1 MKMGTRL
8 NLIFC
13 ICVSIVAF
21 LDFGM
26 ASKIGICYG
35 RNADNLP
42 SPNRVSEL
50 VQHLNIKFVRIYDA
64 NIDVLKAFANT
75 GIELM
80 IGVPNADLLAF
91 AQFQSNVD
99 TWLSNN
105 ILPYYPATKITSISV
120 GLEVTEAPDNATGLV
135 LPAMR
140 NIHTAL
146 KKSGLD
152 KKIKISSSHSLAI
165 LSRSFPPS
173 SASFSKKHS
182 AFLKPML
189 EFLVENES
197 PFMIDLYPYYA
208 YRDSTEKV
216 PLEYALFE
224 SSSQVV
230 DPATGLLYSNMFDAQ
245 LDAIY
250 FALTAMN
257 FKTVKV
263 MVTESGWPSKG
274 SPKETAATPDNALAY
289 NTNLIRHVIGDPG
302 TPAKPG
308 EEIDVYL
315 FSLFNENRKPG
326 IESERNWGMFYA
338 NGTNV
343 YALDFTGEN
352 TTPVSPTNSTT
363 GTSPS
368 PSSSPISGNSTV
380 IIGGG
385 GGGGGS
391 KKWCIASSQASV
403 TELQTAL
410 DWACGPGN
418 VDCSAVQPDQPCFE
432 PDTVL
437 SHASYAFNT
446 YYQQSGASRIDCS
459 FNGASV
465 EVDKDPSY
473 GNCLYMIAPATDGFN
488 RTMTGNITGNITAI
502 DSPLA
507 SPSSTNEAFRQMV
520 ISVAVSVWLPCFI
533 VCLSIW

>member
-1 MKMGTRL
+1 MSLLKT
-8 NLIFC
+8 
-13 ICVSIVAF
+13 VAE
-21 LDFGM
+21 LGV
-26 ASKIGICYG
+26 ASNIGICYG

-42 SPNRVSEL
+42 SPNKVSEL
-50 VQHLNIKFVRIYDA
+50 IQHLNIKFVRIYDA

-75 GIELM
+75 NIELM

-99 TWLSNN
+99 TWLRNN
-105 ILPYYPATKITSISV
+105 ILPYYPTTKITSISV

-135 LPAMR
+135 LPAMQ

-146 KKSGLD
+146 KKAGLDKKIKISGVPNADLLAFAQFQSNVDTWLRNNILPYYPTTKITSISVGLEVTEAPDNATGLVLPAMQNIHTALKKAGLD

-173 SASFSKKHS
+173 SATFSKKHS

-208 YRDSTEKV
+208 YRDSAEKV
-216 PLEYALFE
+216 QLEYALFE

-245 LDAIY
+245 LDAVY

-326 IESERNWGMFYA
+326 MESERNWGMFYA
-338 NGTNV
+338 NGTSV
-343 YALDFTGEN
+343 YALDFTGESAVPG
-352 TTPVSPTNSTT
+352 PVSPTNSTT
-363 GTSPS
+363 GVSPN
-368 PSSSPISGNSTV
+368 PD
-380 IIGGG
+380 
-385 GGGGGS
+385 S
-391 KKWCIASSQASV
+391 KM
-403 TELQTAL
+403 
-410 DWACGPGN
+410 N
-418 VDCSAVQPDQPCFE
+418 V
-432 PDTVL
+432 
-437 SHASYAFNT
+437 
-446 YYQQSGASRIDCS
+446 
-459 FNGASV
+459 
-465 EVDKDPSY
+465 
-473 GNCLYMIAPATDGFN
+473 M
-488 RTMTGNITGNITAI
+488 
-502 DSPLA
+502 
-507 SPSSTNEAFRQMV
+507 
-520 ISVAVSVWLPCFI
+520 LPC
-533 VCLSIW
+533 

>member
-1 MKMGTRL
+1 MGERL
-8 NLIFC
+8 KLILW
-13 ICVSIVAF
+13 ICLSILAF
-21 LDFGM
+21 LDSGA

-42 SPNRVSEL
+42 SPNKVSDL
-50 VQHLNIKFVRIYDA
+50 IQHLNIKFVRIYDA

-99 TWLSNN
+99 TWLHNN
-105 ILPYYPATKITSISV
+105 ILPYYPTTKITSISV
-120 GLEVTEAPDNATGLV
+120 GLEVTEAPDNATGLL

-173 SASFSKKHS
+173 SATFSKKHS
-182 AFLKPML
+182 PFLKPML

-208 YRDSTEKV
+208 YRDSAEKV
-216 PLEYALFE
+216 QLEYALFE

-263 MVTESGWPSKG
+263 MVTESGWPSRG

-289 NTNLIRHVIGDPG
+289 NTNLIRQVVGDPG

-308 EEIDVYL
+308 EEVDVYL

-338 NGTNV
+338 NGTSV
-343 YALDFTGEN
+343 YALDFTGES
-352 TTPVSPTNSTT
+352 TVPVSPSNSSA
-363 GTSPS
+363 TSPG
-368 PSSSPISGNSTV
+368 PSSSPGNSTV

-385 GGGGGS
+385 GGGGTR
-391 KKWCIASSQASV
+391 KWCVASTQASV

-410 DWACGPGN
+410 DWTCGPGS
-418 VDCSAVQPDQPCFE
+418 VDCSAVQPNQPCFE

-446 YYQQSGASRIDCS
+446 YYQQSGANSSDCS
-459 FNGASV
+459 FGGVSV

-473 GNCLYMIAPATDGFN
+473 GNCLYMIAPSTDGMN
-488 RTMTGNITGNITAI
+488 RTMAGNITGNITAI
-502 DSPLA
+502 DSPMA
-507 SPSSTNEAFRQMV
+507 SPSSSSEGYRQMV
-520 ISVAVSVWLPCFI
+520 VSVTVSVLFPCF
-533 VCLSIW
+533 VVSLSHW

>member
-1 MKMGTRL
+1 MGERL
-8 NLIFC
+8 KLILC
-13 ICVSIVAF
+13 ICVSVLAF
-21 LDFGM
+21 LDIGT

-42 SPNRVSEL
+42 SPSKVSEL
-50 VQHLNIKFVRIYDA
+50 IQHLNIKFVRIYDA

-99 TWLSNN
+99 TWLRNS
-105 ILPYYPATKITSISV
+105 ILPYYPTTKITSISV
-120 GLEVTEAPDNATGLV
+120 GLEVTEAPDNATGLL

-173 SASFSKKHS
+173 SATFSKKHS

-208 YRDSTEKV
+208 YRDNAEKV
-216 PLEYALFE
+216 QLEYALFE

-274 SPKETAATPDNALAY
+274 SVKETAATPDNALAY

-326 IESERNWGMFYA
+326 IESERNWGMYYA
-338 NGTNV
+338 NGTSV
-343 YALDFTGEN
+343 YALDFTGES
-352 TTPVSPTNSTT
+352 TVPVSPSNSST
-363 GTSPS
+363 GTTSPG
-368 PSSSPISGNSTV
+368 PSSSPGNNGNSTV
-380 IIGGG
+380 IGGG
-385 GGGGGS
+385 GGGIR
-391 KKWCIASSQASV
+391 KWCVASSQASV

-446 YYQQSGASRIDCS
+446 YYQKSGANSSDCS
-459 FNGASV
+459 FGGVSV

-473 GNCLYMIAPATDGFN
+473 GNCLYMIAPSTDGMN
-488 RTMTGNITGNITAI
+488 RTMAGNITGNITAI
-502 DSPLA
+502 DSPMA
-507 SPSSTNEAFRQMV
+507 SPSSSSDGYRQMV
-520 ISVAVSVWLPCFI
+520 VSVAVSVLLPSF
-533 VCLSIW
+533 VVSLSLW

>member
-1 MKMGTRL
+1 MGERL
-8 NLIFC
+8 KLIIW
-13 ICVSIVAF
+13 ICVSLLAF
-21 LDFGM
+21 LDFGE

-42 SPNRVSEL
+42 SPNKVSEL
-50 VQHLNIKFVRIYDA
+50 IQHLNIKFVRIYDA

-99 TWLSNN
+99 TWLRNS
-105 ILPYYPATKITSISV
+105 ILPYYPTTKITSISV
-120 GLEVTEAPDNATGLV
+120 GLEVTEAPDNATGLL

-173 SASFSKKHS
+173 SASFSKKHL

-208 YRDSTEKV
+208 YRDSAEKV
-216 PLEYALFE
+216 QLEYALFE

-338 NGTNV
+338 NGTSV
-343 YALDFTGEN
+343 YALDFTGESAA
-352 TTPVSPTNSTT
+352 PVSPSNSST
-363 GTSPS
+363 GTTSPG
-368 PSSSPISGNSTV
+368 PSSSPGNNGNSTV

-385 GGGGGS
+385 GGGGAR
-391 KKWCIASSQASV
+391 KWCIASSQ
-403 TELQTAL
+403 LQRRNCRVHWTGL
-410 DWACGPGN
+410 
-418 VDCSAVQPDQPCFE
+418 AVPEC
-432 PDTVL
+432 
-437 SHASYAFNT
+437 
-446 YYQQSGASRIDCS
+446 
-459 FNGASV
+459 
-465 EVDKDPSY
+465 
-473 GNCLYMIAPATDGFN
+473 
-488 RTMTGNITGNITAI
+488 
-502 DSPLA
+502 
-507 SPSSTNEAFRQMV
+507 
-520 ISVAVSVWLPCFI
+520 
-533 VCLSIW
+533 

>member
-1 MKMGTRL
+1 M
-8 NLIFC
+8 
-13 ICVSIVAF
+13 
-21 LDFGM
+21 DFGT
-26 ASKIGICYG
+26 ASNIGICYG

-42 SPNRVSEL
+42 SPNKVSEL
-50 VQHLNIKFVRIYDA
+50 IQHLNIKFVRIYDA

-99 TWLSNN
+99 TWLRNN
-105 ILPYYPATKITSISV
+105 ILPYYPTTKITSISV

-208 YRDSTEKV
+208 YRDSGEKV

-250 FALTAMN
+250 FALTAMS
-257 FKTVKV
+257 FKTIKV

-289 NTNLIRHVIGDPG
+289 NTNLIRHVIGDP
-302 TPAKPG
+302 
-308 EEIDVYL
+308 D
-315 FSLFNENRKPG
+315 
-326 IESERNWGMFYA
+326 
-338 NGTNV
+338 V
-343 YALDFTGEN
+343 YALDFTGES
-352 TTPVSPTNSTT
+352 TAPVSPSNATS

-368 PSSSPISGNSTV
+368 PSSSPGNNGNSTV

-385 GGGGGS
+385 GGGAR
-391 KKWCIASSQASV
+391 KWCIASSQASV
-403 TELQTAL
+403 TELQSAL

-446 YYQQSGASRIDCS
+446 YYQQSGGSSLDCS
-459 FNGASV
+459 FGGVSV
-465 EVDKDPSY
+465 EVDRDPSY
-473 GNCLYMIAPATDGFN
+473 GNCLYMIAPANDGMN
-488 RTMTGNITGNITAI
+488 RTMAGNITGNITAI

-507 SPSSTNEAFRQMV
+507 SPSSSNEAFRQMV
-520 ISVAVSVWLPCFI
+520 RVLSFSFVLMHNNNRNHKYSTEECFCSKEAELITETEIRLDKVIAEPLHHQVALASGHRFI
-533 VCLSIW
+533 VDAKD

>member
-1 MKMGTRL
+1 MGQRL
-8 NLIFC
+8 NLVFWIF
-13 ICVSIVAF
+13 VSILAF
-21 LDFGM
+21 LNFGM

-50 VQHLNIKFVRIYDA
+50 IQHLNIKFVRIYDA

-105 ILPYYPATKITSISV
+105 ILPYYPSTKITSISV

-250 FALTAMN
+250 FALTAMS

-274 SPKETAATPDNALAY
+274 SPKETAATPENALAY

-352 TTPVSPTNSTT
+352 TTPVSPTNSTI

-368 PSSSPISGNSTV
+368 PSSSPIINGNSTV
-380 IIGGG
+380 TIGGG
-385 GGGGGS
+385 GGGGGT

-446 YYQQSGASRIDCS
+446 YYQQSGASSIDCS

-488 RTMTGNITGNITAI
+488 RTMAGNITGNITAI

-520 ISVAVSVWLPCFI
+520 VAVSVLLPCFV
-533 VCLSIW
+533 VCSSIW

>member
-1 MKMGTRL
+1 MSERL
-8 NLIFC
+8 KLILW
-13 ICVSIVAF
+13 ICLSILAF
-21 LDFGM
+21 LDFGGA

-42 SPNRVSEL
+42 TPNKVSEL
-50 VQHLNIKFVRIYDA
+50 IQHLNIKFVRIYDA

-99 TWLSNN
+99 TWLHNN
-105 ILPYYPATKITSISV
+105 ILPYYPTTKITSISV
-120 GLEVTEAPDNATGLV
+120 GLEVTEAPDNATGLL

-152 KKIKISSSHSLAI
+152 KKIKISSSHSLAV

-173 SASFSKKHS
+173 SATFSKKHLP
-182 AFLKPML
+182 FLKPML

-208 YRDSTEKV
+208 YRDSSEK
-216 PLEYALFE
+216 
-224 SSSQVV
+224 
-230 DPATGLLYSNMFDAQ
+230 

-263 MVTESGWPSKG
+263 MVTESGWPSRG

-289 NTNLIRHVIGDPG
+289 NTNLIRHVVGDPG

-338 NGTNV
+338 NGTSV
-343 YALDFTGEN
+343 YALDFTGESSV
-352 TTPVSPTNSTT
+352 PVSPSNSSTT
-363 GTSPS
+363 SPG
-368 PSSSPISGNSTV
+368 PSSSPGNSTV

-385 GGGGGS
+385 GGGAR
-391 KKWCIASSQASV
+391 KWCVASSQASV

-410 DWACGPGN
+410 DWACGPGS

-446 YYQQSGASRIDCS
+446 YYQQSGANSSDCS
-459 FNGASV
+459 FGGVSV

-473 GNCLYMIAPATDGFN
+473 GNCLYMIAPSTDGMN
-488 RTMTGNITGNITAI
+488 RTMAGNITGNITAI
-502 DSPLA
+502 DSPMA
-507 SPSSTNEAFRQMV
+507 SPSSSSDGYRQMV
-520 ISVAVSVWLPCFI
+520 VSVAVSVLLPLF
-533 VCLSIW
+533 VVSLSLW

>member
-1 MKMGTRL
+1 MGERRL
-8 NLIFC
+8 NLILW
-13 ICVSIVAF
+13 ICVSLLAS
-21 LDFGM
+21 LDFGT

-42 SPNRVSEL
+42 SPSKVSEL
-50 VQHLNIKFVRIYDA
+50 IQNLNIKYVRIYDA

-99 TWLSNN
+99 TWLRNS
-105 ILPYYPATKITSISV
+105 ILPYYPTTKITSISV
-120 GLEVTEAPDNATGLV
+120 GLEVTEAPDNATGLL

-173 SASFSKKHS
+173 SASFSKKHL

-208 YRDSTEKV
+208 YRDSAEKV
-216 PLEYALFE
+216 QLEYALFE

-338 NGTNV
+338 NGTSV
-343 YALDFTGEN
+343 YALDFTGES
-352 TTPVSPTNSTT
+352 TVPVSPSNSTT
-363 GTSPS
+363 GTTSPS
-368 PSSSPISGNSTV
+368 PSSSPGNSTV
-380 IIGGG
+380 ISGGG
-385 GGGGGS
+385 GGGTR
-391 KKWCIASSQASV
+391 KWCVASSQASV
-403 TELQTAL
+403 TELQSAL

-418 VDCSAVQPDQPCFE
+418 VDCSAVQPNQPCFE

-446 YYQQSGASRIDCS
+446 YYQQSGASSLDCS
-459 FNGASV
+459 FGGVSV

-473 GNCLYMIAPATDGFN
+473 GNCLYMIAPSTDGMN
-488 RTMTGNITGNITAI
+488 RTMAGNITGNITAI
-502 DSPLA
+502 DSPMA
-507 SPSSTNEAFRQMV
+507 SPSSSSEGYRQMV
-520 ISVAVSVWLPCFI
+520 VSVAVSVLLPCF
-533 VCLSIW
+533 VVSLSLW